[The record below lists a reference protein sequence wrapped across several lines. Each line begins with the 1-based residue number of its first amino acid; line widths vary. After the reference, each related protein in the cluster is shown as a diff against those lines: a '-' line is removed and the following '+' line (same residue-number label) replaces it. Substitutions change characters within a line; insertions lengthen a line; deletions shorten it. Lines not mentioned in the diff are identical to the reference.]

1 MSKEQEFQDRR
12 LFRDKR
18 LFRVASVLQVSKDTI
33 VEFLHS
39 RGYQVPNS
47 PSAELTDEMLQA
59 VLEKFRKDYIGA
71 EKRREKV
78 EQISHRAVRKA
89 ARTPESTPLAQ
100 EHPQSPAAEFP
111 EAAVTEISEAIA
123 EQLPNSAESTEIVV
137 TTGPMTA
144 APMAAEV
151 PVAEEEAPLPEPPPG
166 EEEAEITAVTE
177 VATEGPEPEPTV
189 VSLEPLPLTEPQ
201 AEQAELSPAAETTEA
216 ETPGERRQ
224 EVISVTPEGVVQTP
238 LGGTLRIVGRIDLSS
253 AETTR
258 RSRRATRPHKPSQES
273 PAPPTPRKPQADR
286 TQRVEKPSP
295 SKPSPSKLRTTE
307 TRKGAVVSPRLES
320 PTIPI
325 PPSPPISAPK
335 PKRKRKLVSDDVP
348 TAKARRRQRLEEISQ
363 EEIEEAIRQTLIG
376 LEESGL
382 QLRGRLRQKRRA
394 ERAEKQLRLQQE
406 LEQQANVLRVTEF
419 LTTAE
424 LAQLLG
430 VSPSD
435 IISKCLQL
443 GLMVTINQRL
453 DRDTITLI
461 AADYGYEVEFQD
473 VSEAEE
479 LRDEPDPPESLL
491 PRPPIVTVMGHV
503 DHGKTTL
510 LDYIRQTNVVA
521 GEAGGITQHI
531 GAYQV
536 RLPDGRFITFLDTPG
551 HEAFTAMRARGAQ
564 VTDIVVLVVA
574 ADDAVMPQTV
584 EAINHARAA
593 NVPIIV
599 AINKVDKPEA
609 NPDRIRQQLAEHGVL
624 VEEWGGPH
632 QCVEISALNGKNV
645 DVLLEKILLEAE
657 ILDLRANP
665 NRPARG
671 TIIEAHLDKG
681 KGPVA
686 TVIVQ
691 KGTLRI
697 GDVFVA
703 GLQYGRV
710 RAMYDERGN
719 RIEAAPPSTPARV
732 AGFDGLPEVGDKL
745 IVVEDERRAREIALR
760 RQQLKREQ
768 QARSTRAITL
778 GDLSQRIQEGR
789 LQELRIILK
798 ADVLGSIEALTNALL
813 RFSTDEVR
821 VNILHSGVGAI
832 TEADVMLAAASEA
845 VIVGFQVQ
853 PTAAARK
860 LAEQEGVDIRTYRII
875 YECLDEV
882 KKALEGLLSPEVQ
895 EEILGHAEVRQ
906 VFHISRVGTV
916 AGCYVTDGVIRR
928 NARVRILRDG
938 LPIHTG
944 TIESL
949 KRFKE
954 DVREVS
960 AGYECGLTVS
970 GFEDFREGDLIEAFR
985 LVEQKRSLTV

>member
-1 MSKEQEFQDRR
+1 MTKELLDIKAPIPLYR
-12 LFRDKR
+12 L
-18 LFRVASVLQVSKDTI
+18 ASLINVSKDSI
-33 VEFLHS
+33 VEFLSS
-39 RGYQVPNS
+39 RGYPISNK
-47 PSAELTDEMLQA
+47 PTAMLTEDMLQL
-59 VLEKFRKDYIGA
+59 VLEKFRKDLIA
-71 EKRREKV
+71 SERRREKLDKTSV
-78 EQISHRAVRKA
+78 RPPTKRKA
-89 ARTPESTPLAQ
+89 REASAEKETAVAVSESTTAPTVVTTTPTPEPTPQEVSSEPEAPEVATAELSETDGIRADTTESAPTEAVVEEAETPESTP
-100 EHPQSPAAEFP
+100 SVVP
-111 EAAVTEISEAIA
+111 EAPTEESAVSSVAEPVTAEPATEAPSATEAPT
-123 EQLPNSAESTEIVV
+123 LPSPPKEASTE
-137 TTGPMTA
+137 T
-144 APMAAEV
+144 
-151 PVAEEEAPLPEPPPG
+151 AEEP
-166 EEEAEITAVTE
+166 TK
-177 VATEGPEPEPTV
+177 ATT
-189 VSLEPLPLTEPQ
+189 S
-201 AEQAELSPAAETTEA
+201 
-216 ETPGERRQ
+216 GERLR
-224 EVISVTPEGVVQTP
+224 EVISVTPEGAVRTANTGGLRV
-238 LGGTLRIVGRIDLSS
+238 LGKIELPVEERRRGRRGEK
-253 AETTR
+253 AAKPEKP
-258 RSRRATRPHKPSQES
+258 TRPSKQPPE
-273 PAPPTPRKPQADR
+273 APTTAARGRRPEQVGKPQ
-286 TQRVEKPSP
+286 QRVAAREAAQPQP
-295 SKPSPSKLRTTE
+295 P
-307 TRKGAVVSPRLES
+307 VVSP
-320 PTIPI
+320 
-325 PPSPPISAPK
+325 PPVAPQEK
-335 PKRKRKLVSDDVP
+335 PKMPVKRRRITIGEEAAVP
-348 TAKARRRQRLEEISQ
+348 KARRRRILEEISQ
-363 EEIEEAIRQTLIG
+363 EEISEAIRQTLAG
-376 LEESGL
+376 LDEGIT
-382 QLRGRLRQKRRA
+382 LRRFRQKRRA
-394 ERAEKQLRLQQE
+394 EREASRLQAQE
-406 LEQQANVLRVTEF
+406 EPQTPVLRVTEF

-435 IISKCLQL
+435 IIGKCLQL

-453 DRDTITLI
+453 DRDTISLI

-473 VSEAEE
+473 VEEAEE
-479 LRDEPDPPESLL
+479 LVDEPDPPESLQ
-491 PRPPIVTVMGHV
+491 PRPPIVTIMGHV

-536 RLPDGRFITFLDTPG
+536 KLPDGRLITFLDTPG

-599 AINKVDKPEA
+599 AINKIDKPEA

-632 QCVEISALNGKNV
+632 QCVEISALTGKNV
-645 DVLLEKILLEAE
+645 DLLLEKILLEAE
-657 ILDLRANP
+657 LLDLRANP

-697 GDVFVA
+697 GDAFVA

-710 RAMYDERGN
+710 RALYDERGN
-719 RIEAAPPSTPARV
+719 RVEAAPPSTPVQV

-745 IVVEDERRAREIALR
+745 IVVEDERLARQIAQR

-768 QARSTRAITL
+768 QARRLRQITL
-778 GDLSQRIQEGR
+778 SDLSQRIQEGR
-789 LQELRIILK
+789 SKELRIILK
-798 ADVLGSIEALTNALL
+798 GDVVGSVEALTNALL
-813 RFSTDEVR
+813 RLSTDEVR
-821 VNILHSGVGAI
+821 VEIIHSGVGSI

-860 LAEQEGVDIRTYRII
+860 LAESEGVDIRTYRII
-875 YECLDEV
+875 YECLDEI
-882 KKALEGLLSPEVQ
+882 KRALEGLLSPEVK

-906 VFHISRVGTV
+906 VFHISRIGTV
-916 AGCYVTDGVIRR
+916 AGCYVTDGVIQR
-928 NARVRILRDG
+928 NARVRVLRDG

-944 TIESL
+944 TLSSL

-970 GFEDFREGDLIEAFR
+970 DFEDFQEGDIIEAFR
-985 LVEQKRSLTV
+985 LVEQKRTLDV